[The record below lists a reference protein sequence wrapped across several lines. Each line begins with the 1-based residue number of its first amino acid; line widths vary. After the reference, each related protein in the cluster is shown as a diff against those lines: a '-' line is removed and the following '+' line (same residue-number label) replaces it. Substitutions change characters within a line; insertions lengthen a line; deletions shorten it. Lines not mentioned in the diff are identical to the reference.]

1 MPFGAGMPIPPMIQA
16 DEFSAVDE
24 AVDFSVEDL
33 DEGTHET
40 HETSDILTMIASG
53 NLGCDPIAQPDS
65 PKTLST

>member
-40 HETSDILTMIASG
+40 HETSDILTMIIEV
-53 NLGCDPIAQPDS
+53 P
-65 PKTLST
+65 